1 MVINLYDVLNEYIVP
16 ILNVS
21 LQRLLISFVLLFAF
35 FLFRKIIVKIIYGIA
50 NRFTSK
56 TENTFDDDLLESFKK
71 PLKFLITT
79 IGIYIVLKYLNTSL
93 IKEITLSRILR
104 ASIIGSIGWGLY
116 NLEGAFT
123 TINKFLGN
131 KLNIQENSILYPLLS
146 KFLRIITLLI
156 TFGTIAAE
164 FDYPIDTFVTG
175 LGISGL
181 AIALATQDSLANI
194 FGGVTLLIDKPFR
207 IGDWIS
213 FGSIEALDKQISL
226 SNRQNNNL
234 TIIMFDIDNFKKVN
248 DTFGHQIGDLV
259 LTEIADLLTNK
270 LRKSDIVGRYG
281 GEEFLVIL
289 PDTDINGGFIIAE
302 KIRKSVSKLCF
313 EEAKGLNT
321 AISGGAVQL
330 KTHDALQLVKE
341 ADNLLYKAKHEGKNK
356 ICY

>member
-1 MVINLYDVLNEYIVP
+1 MYDVLDEYIVP

-50 NRFTSK
+50 KRFTSK
-56 TENTFDDDLLESFKK
+56 TKSTFDDDLLESFKK
-71 PLKFLITT
+71 PVKFLVTT

-104 ASIIGSIGWGLY
+104 ASIVGAIGWGLY

-123 TINKFLGN
+123 IINKFLGN

-213 FGSIEALDKQISL
+213 FGSIEGVVEDISL
-226 SNRQNNNL
+226 RSIRIRTFEKALVTIPNSKLSNDSITNFSKRGSRRVRFNLGVTYSTSTEMLQKLINKIEEVLKNN
-234 TIIMFDIDNFKKVN
+234 
-248 DTFGHQIGDLV
+248 
-259 LTEIADLLTNK
+259 
-270 LRKSDIVGRYG
+270 SDITDESPIVVKFDGFG
-281 GEEFLVIL
+281 DSSLDILIQFFTSTSDFEEFLRIKQ
-289 PDTDINGGFIIAE
+289 DINFEILSICGNLGVEIAFPSTTVYLE
-302 KIRKSVSKLCF
+302 
-313 EEAKGLNT
+313 N
-321 AISGGAVQL
+321 
-330 KTHDALQLVKE
+330 
-341 ADNLLYKAKHEGKNK
+341 NN
-356 ICY
+356 